1 MPKPLSRLN
10 NNNNYNFW
18 SLWDFLER
26 CHCQKYISFLKVKYP
41 KCLPLPPATV
51 DVSAIENLDMLTND
65 ITDVQVPFM
74 LKCLK
79 LK

>member
-26 CHCQKYISFLKVKYP
+26 CHCISFLKVKYP